1 MANTIAQLAVKLG
14 LETTDFTQGIEKA
27 KNQLTDLANKIPT
40 LAAVGVAA
48 FAAMTAKALQ
58 FSDQMSDLSD
68 ATDISIASILK
79 ISEALEQSGGHSD
92 DATKNLTKF
101 VQKIDEAAQGSKTAQ
116 DAFARAG
123 VSLKDLASMSTEQLL
138 NKTTAGIAKIGD
150 VAGRTGVAV
159 ALFGKGIKGV
169 DMEHFNQLVSQSSE
183 EFQKYAD
190 AVSNAADLHDK
201 LEAKATKTLVM
212 FTNAFLPALNTMFD
226 ALNKNGGA
234 MEDVMEIAGKWFKGM
249 IYAGELTVTLFQ
261 TINAAVNLIGLTMDD
276 IAHGKFDT
284 FMSRL
289 KEYDAYVGKLREGDK
304 QFAYKLLH
312 PESAVRPTNSEGGR
326 TVTAAKDPEADKQK
340 QMLYTASLISTE
352 YQRQVNFSLQQLKT
366 RDAMVGMTNDEKKIQ
381 EAINQQLDSTSKKID
396 EITKL
401 REAAA
406 GRGAEQKVLD
416 MYDKQI
422 EKVKEI
428 GDASAKAAKQIES
441 ASIASQ
447 RTFTFG
453 WQKAFDQYQEDS
465 QNYAKNAEDSFNA
478 VTGNMTSAIDK
489 FVDSGKLSFK
499 DLATSIIKDLLK
511 IQLRMA
517 MMQSMSSAFGFMGG
531 LFSTSSSDIMAGS
544 AGTGGFTGVNG
555 ASFSLP
561 AAAGGGTIDGP
572 TIVGEHGPELF
583 IPGRSGSVIP
593 NNTLA
598 GAMGGG
604 SGVTYNG
611 TVIQNMS
618 AIDTQSGL
626 QFLAKNKMG
635 VYSANQSAA
644 RSIPTSR

>member
-27 KNQLTDLANKIPT
+27 KSQLTDLANKIPT

-101 VQKIDEAAQGSKTAQ
+101 VQKIDEAAAGSKTAQ

-169 DMEHFNQLVSQSSE
+169 DMEHFNELVSQSSE

-212 FTNAFLPALNTMFD
+212 FTNSFLPALNTMFD
-226 ALNKNGGA
+226 QLNKTGGA
-234 MEDVMEIAGKWFKGM
+234 METVMDIAGKWFMGM
-249 IYAGELTVTLFQ
+249 IYAGQLTVTMFQ
-261 TINAAVNLIGLTMDD
+261 TINASVNLIGLTMDD
-276 IAHGKFDT
+276 VAHGKFDT

-312 PESAVRPTNSEGGR
+312 PESAVRPTGSEGGR

-340 QMLYTASLISTE
+340 QMLYTASLISGE
-352 YQRQVNFSLQQLKT
+352 YERQVNFSLQQLKT
-366 RDAMVGMTNDEKKIQ
+366 RDAMVGMTNDERRIQ
-381 EAINQQLDSTSKKID
+381 EAINQQLDATSKKID
-396 EITKL
+396 EITKA

-428 GDASAKAAKQIES
+428 GEISVKAAKQIEES
-441 ASIASQ
+441 SISTQ
-447 RTFTFG
+447 RTFGFG
-453 WQKAFDQYQEDS
+453 WNKAFSQY
-465 QNYAKNAEDSFNA
+465 AEDAYNYGKMAENSFNA
-478 VTGNMTSAIDK
+478 VTGSMNSAIDK
-489 FVDSGKLSFK
+489 FVETGKLSFA
-499 DLATSIIKDLLK
+499 DLAQSIIKDLIK
-511 IQLRMA
+511 IQLRMS
-517 MMQSMSSAFGFMGG
+517 MMQ
-531 LFSTSSSDIMAGS
+531 LFSY
-544 AGTGGFTGVNG
+544 AGTALGGMFAPMNSTAIAQGGGGGGFTGVGG
-555 ASFSLP
+555 ASFSLG
-561 AAAGGGTIDGP
+561 AATGGTIDGP
-572 TIVGEHGPELF
+572 TIVGENGPELF

-593 NNTLA
+593 NNTMA
-598 GAMGGG
+598 GDLGGG
-604 SGVTYNG
+604 GITYNG
-611 TVIQNMS
+611 PYIANMQ
-618 AIDTQSGL
+618 AIDTQSAT
-626 QFLAKNKMG
+626 QFLAKNKMTIWS
-635 VYSANQSAA
+635 VNQSAS
-644 RSIPTSR
+644 RSVPTNR